1 MIKEHDIGQL
11 VENNEVLLN
20 PNEEKTNAPGIQ
32 SDIINIPP
40 PITDETK
47 QGVNKPEWVIRDLLA
62 SKDESEDESE
72 EPEPKAETEMVLD
85 SKSETEIEKEE
96 DIESNEESNDELN
109 DESTSKSSSKPIH
122 PKPKVKSGSSSHEP
136 KSSSESSIE
145 LEEKIEPLPKY
156 YVIKESSDEDM
167 EIEDIK
173 V

>member
-20 PNEEKTNAPGIQ
+20 PNEEKTNASGIQ
-32 SDIINIPP
+32 SDIINLP
-40 PITDETK
+40 PITDEIK
-47 QGVNKPEWVIRDLLA
+47 QVVNKPEWVIRDLLA

-72 EPEPKAETEMVLD
+72 EPEPKAEIEMVLD

-96 DIESNEESNDELN
+96 DIESNEESNDESN
-109 DESTSKSSSKPIH
+109 DESTSKSSSKPIP

-167 EIEDIK
+167 EIEDTK

>member
-1 MIKEHDIGQL
+1 LIKEHDIGQL

-40 PITDETK
+40 ITDEIK
-47 QGVNKPEWVIRDLLA
+47 QDVNKPEWVIRDLLA

-96 DIESNEESNDELN
+96 DIVSNEESNDESN
-109 DESTSKSSSKPIH
+109 DESTSKSSSKPIP

-167 EIEDIK
+167 EIEDTK